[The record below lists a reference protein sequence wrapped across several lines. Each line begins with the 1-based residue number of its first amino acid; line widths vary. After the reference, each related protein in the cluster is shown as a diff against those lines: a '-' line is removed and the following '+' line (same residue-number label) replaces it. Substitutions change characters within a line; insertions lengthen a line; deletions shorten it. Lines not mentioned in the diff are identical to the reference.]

1 MVMKKLNVRLI
12 RLMKKSFGQVIAVTA
27 VIVVGLLVYT
37 SMRMAALNLES
48 TLDEYYDTT
57 NFADMYVQVV
67 KIPSNAIDDI
77 KNKFGITKAQG
88 RIVSD
93 VALRTEDGD
102 EKVTIRVTSLPNHEE
117 KINDIYLVDGE
128 GIKNKNKDILL
139 VEQFAKARN
148 IAPGDVLKLQISGR
162 QYSLNVAGIVAS
174 PEYIYLMEN
183 EQSLLPL
190 PEKFGVV
197 FVSDEFARQSFGFGD
212 SYNEVIIKVQDENQ
226 IEKIEDRLE
235 KVLKKYG
242 VKRIIVKENQLSNR
256 IISEE
261 IKQLKNTAQVV
272 PMLFLGVAALI
283 MSVMIS
289 RMVKKDRVPIGVMKA
304 LGYNNFEVILHYTK
318 YSLSMGIIGSLIGT
332 NLGMLLAGAM
342 TRLYLMYFNIPLL
355 KTNYYYR
362 YTIMAVLMASGFC
375 IAAGFW
381 GGKDVL
387 KILPAESMRPEA
399 PKSGKRILAER
410 IKLVW
415 NNLSFSWKMVTRNI
429 FRSKKRFLFIV
440 FGISLSFGML
450 LLTFYQF
457 STFFTIFDKH
467 YGEFQRMDYSINFS
481 QPMNKSVIKDLE
493 NIVDVDAIEGKVEFP
508 FEMKNGW
515 KSKVINILGLEK
527 DTIFYSFEN
536 LAGQNIDLPQEGIV
550 ISENLA
556 NFLDLK
562 KGDTVIIDSF
572 IPNREDFSLEI
583 KDVIQQSLGINAY
596 MEIEQM
602 QSTLLDKELVTGAF
616 FNSQDNVKK
625 KLINLKNITSVQSLQ
640 DLRNIFEQFL
650 NLTISSISILVVF
663 SSILGF
669 AVVYNS
675 TVMGISERRLEFS
688 SLRVMGFSR
697 KEIFWMIVKENLVM
711 TIFGIL
717 AGIPIGLTFIRGV
730 GEAFSNELY
739 TLKAD
744 TSPSTYLLSILFTI
758 IFVILAQLFTLR
770 KIYKLD
776 FMEALKSRIS

>member
-12 RLMKKSFGQVIAVTA
+12 RLMKKSFGQVIAVMT

-37 SMRMAALNLES
+37 AMRMAALNLQS

-77 KNKFGITKAQG
+77 KNKYGITDAQG

-93 VALRTEDGD
+93 VPLRTEDGD
-102 EKVTIRVTSLPNHEE
+102 EKVTIRVTSLPNDE
-117 KINDIYLVDGE
+117 KNINEVYLVDGD
-128 GIKNKNKDILL
+128 GIKNKNKDVLL

-148 IAPGDVLKLQISGR
+148 IVVGDILKLQISGR
-162 QYSLNVAGIVAS
+162 QYNLEVAGIVAS

-190 PEKFGVV
+190 PDKFGVA
-197 FVSDEFARQSFGFGD
+197 FVADEFARQSFGFGN
-212 SYNEVIIKVQDENQ
+212 SYNEVIIKVKDENQ
-226 IEKIEDRLE
+226 IEKVEDKLE

-256 IISEE
+256 MISEE
-261 IKQLKNTAQVV
+261 IKQLKNMSQVV
-272 PMLFLGVAALI
+272 PVLFLGVAALI
-283 MSVMIS
+283 IAVMIS

-304 LGYNNFEVILHYTK
+304 LGYNNLEIILHYTK
-318 YSLSMGIIGSLIGT
+318 YSLVIGIIGALIGT

-342 TRLYLMYFNIPLL
+342 TKMYLMYFNIPIL
-355 KTNYYYR
+355 KVNYYYR
-362 YTIMAVLMASGFC
+362 YAINAVLLSSAFC

-399 PKSGKRILAER
+399 PKSGKRILVER
-410 IKLVW
+410 IKILW
-415 NNLSFSWKMVTRNI
+415 KNLSFSWKMVTRNI
-429 FRSKKRFLFIV
+429 FRSKKRFLFII

-450 LLTFYQF
+450 FLTFYQF
-457 STFFTIFDKH
+457 STFFTIFEGH
-467 YGEFQRMDYSINFS
+467 YGDFQRMEYSINFS
-481 QPMNKSVIKDLE
+481 KPMNRRIIKDLE
-493 NIVDVDAIEGKVEFP
+493 HEVDIDAIEAKVEFP

-515 KSKVINILGLEK
+515 KSKVINIIGLEK
-527 DTIFYSFEN
+527 NTIFYNFK
-536 LAGQNIDLPQEGIV
+536 DLNDQSIVLPDEGIV

-556 NFLDLK
+556 KFLDLK
-562 KGDTVIIDSF
+562 KGDKVTIDSF
-572 IPNREDFSLEI
+572 IPNRDDVSLEVKEI
-583 KDVIQQSLGINAY
+583 VQQSLGINGY
-596 MEIEQM
+596 MEIGQM
-602 QSTLLDKELVTGAF
+602 QSTLLDKELVTGAY

-625 KLINLKNITSVQSLQ
+625 KLINLKNVTSIQSLQ
-640 DLRNIFEQFL
+640 DLRDVFEQFL
-650 NLTISSISILVVF
+650 NLTITSISIMVVF
-663 SSILGF
+663 SGILGF

-711 TIFGIL
+711 TVFGIL
-717 AGIPIGLTFIRGV
+717 AGIPIGLAFVKGIE
-730 GEAFSNELY
+730 EAFSNDLY
-739 TLKAD
+739 TLRAD
-744 TSPSTYLLSILFTI
+744 ISPNTYLLAILFTVV
-758 IFVILAQLFTLR
+758 FVILAQLFTLR

>member
-12 RLMKKSFGQVIAVTA
+12 RLMKKSFGQVIAVMT

-37 SMRMAALNLES
+37 AMRMAALNLQS

-67 KIPSNAIDDI
+67 KIPSNAIDDM
-77 KNKFGITKAQG
+77 KNKYGITDAQG

-93 VALRTEDGD
+93 VPLRTEDGD
-102 EKVTIRVTSLPNHEE
+102 EKVTIRVTSLPNDE
-117 KINDIYLVDGE
+117 KNINEVYLVDGE
-128 GIKNKNKDILL
+128 GIKNRNKDVLL

-148 IAPGDVLKLQISGR
+148 IVVGDILKLQISGR
-162 QYSLNVAGIVAS
+162 QYNLEVAGIVAS

-190 PEKFGVV
+190 PDKFGVA
-197 FVSDEFARQSFGFGD
+197 FVSDEFARQSFGFGN
-212 SYNEVIIKVQDENQ
+212 SYNEVIIKVKDENQ
-226 IEKIEDRLE
+226 VEKIEDKLE

-242 VKRIIVKENQLSNR
+242 VKRIIIKENQLSNR
-256 IISEE
+256 MISEE
-261 IKQLKNTAQVV
+261 IKQLKTMSQVV
-272 PMLFLGVAALI
+272 PVLFLGVAALI
-283 MSVMIS
+283 IAVMIS

-304 LGYNNFEVILHYTK
+304 LGYNNLEIISHYTK
-318 YSLSMGIIGSLIGT
+318 YALSIGVIGALIGT

-342 TRLYLMYFNIPLL
+342 TKMYLMYFNIPIL
-355 KTNYYYR
+355 KVNYYYR
-362 YTIMAVLMASGFC
+362 YTINAILLSSAFC

-399 PKSGKRILAER
+399 PKSGKRILIER
-410 IKLVW
+410 IKIIW

-429 FRSKKRFLFIV
+429 FRSKKRFLFIL

-450 LLTFYQF
+450 FLTFYQF
-457 STFFTIFDKH
+457 STFFTIFESH
-467 YGEFQRMDYSINFS
+467 YGDFQRMEYSINFS
-481 QPMNKSVIKDLE
+481 KPMNKRIIKDLE
-493 NIVDVDAIEGKVEFP
+493 HEVDIDAIEAKVEFP

-515 KSKVINILGLEK
+515 KSKVINIIGLEK
-527 DTIFYSFEN
+527 DTIFYNFEN
-536 LAGQNIDLPQEGIV
+536 LSGQNVILPDEGIV

-562 KGDTVIIDSF
+562 KGDTVTIDSF
-572 IPNREDFSLEI
+572 VPNRDDVNLVV
-583 KDVIQQSLGINAY
+583 KDIVQQSLGINAY
-596 MEIEQM
+596 MEIGQM
-602 QSTLLDKELVTGAF
+602 QSTLLDKELVTGAY

-625 KLINLKNITSVQSLQ
+625 KLINLKNVTSIQSLQ
-640 DLRNIFEQFL
+640 DLRNVFEQFL
-650 NLTISSISILVVF
+650 NLTITSISIMVVF
-663 SSILGF
+663 SGILGF

-711 TIFGIL
+711 TTFGIL
-717 AGIPIGLTFIRGV
+717 AGIPIGLTFVKGV
-730 GEAFSNELY
+730 EEAFSNDLY
-739 TLKAD
+739 TLRAD
-744 TSPSTYLLSILFTI
+744 ISPNTYLLSILFTV

-770 KIYKLD
+770 KVYKLD

>member
-1 MVMKKLNVRLI
+1 MKKLNVRLV
-12 RLMKKSFGQVIAVTA
+12 RLMKKSFGQVIAVMT

-37 SMRMAALNLES
+37 AMRMAALNLES
-48 TLDEYYDTT
+48 TLDEYYNTT

-77 KNKFGITKAQG
+77 KNKFGITDAQG

-93 VALRTEDGD
+93 VPLRTEDGD
-102 EKVTIRVTSLPNHEE
+102 EKVTLRVTSIPNDE
-117 KINDIYLVDGE
+117 KNINDVYLVDGE
-128 GIKNKNKDILL
+128 GIKNKNKDVLL

-148 IAPGDVLKLQISGR
+148 IVVGDVLKLQISGR
-162 QYSLNVAGIVAS
+162 QYNLEVAGIVAS

-190 PEKFGVV
+190 PDKFGVV
-197 FVSDEFARQSFGFGD
+197 FVSDEFARQSFGFGN
-212 SYNEVIIKVQDENQ
+212 SYNELIIKVKDENQ
-226 IEKIEDRLE
+226 IEKVEDKLE

-242 VKRIIVKENQLSNR
+242 VKRIIIKENQLSNR
-256 IISEE
+256 MISEE
-261 IKQLKNTAQVV
+261 IKQLKNMAQVV
-272 PMLFLGVAALI
+272 PVLFLGVAALI
-283 MSVMIS
+283 ITVMIS

-304 LGYNNFEVILHYTK
+304 LGYNNIEVIFHYTK
-318 YSLSMGIIGSLIGT
+318 YSLAIGIIGALIGT

-342 TRLYLMYFNIPLL
+342 TKMYLTYFNIPIL
-355 KTNYYYR
+355 KVNYYYR
-362 YTIMAVLMASGFC
+362 YTINAILLSSAFC
-375 IAAGFW
+375 IGAGFW

-399 PKSGKRILAER
+399 PKSGKRILVER
-410 IKLVW
+410 IKILW

-429 FRSKKRFLFIV
+429 FRSKKRFLFIL

-450 LLTFYQF
+450 FLTFYQF
-457 STFFTIFDKH
+457 STMFSIFEKH
-467 YGEFQRMDYSINFS
+467 YGDFQRMEYSINFS
-481 QPMNKSVIKDLE
+481 KPMNKRIIKDLE
-493 NIVDVDAIEGKVEFP
+493 NAVDIDAIEAKVEFP

-515 KSKVINILGLEK
+515 KSKVINIIGVEK
-527 DTIFYSFEN
+527 DTIFYNFKN
-536 LAGQNIDLPQEGIV
+536 LSGQSIILPDEGIV
-550 ISENLA
+550 VSENLA
-556 NFLDLK
+556 KFLDLQR
-562 KGDTVIIDSF
+562 GDIVTIDSF
-572 IPNREDFSLEI
+572 VPNRDDVNLEV
-583 KDVIQQSLGINAY
+583 KDIMQQSLGINAY
-596 MEIEQM
+596 MDIRQM
-602 QSTLLDKELVTGAF
+602 QSTLLDKELVTGAY

-625 KLINLKNITSVQSLQ
+625 KLINLKNVTSIQSLQ
-640 DLRNIFEQFL
+640 DLRMVFEEFL
-650 NLTISSISILVVF
+650 NLTIASISIMVVF
-663 SSILGF
+663 SGILGF

-717 AGIPIGLTFIRGV
+717 AGIPIGLSFVKGIE
-730 GEAFSNELY
+730 EAFSNDLY
-739 TLKAD
+739 TLRAN
-744 TSPSTYLLSILFTI
+744 TSPDTYLYATLFTI
-758 IFVILAQLFTLR
+758 FFVILAQLFTLR